1 MKRTS
6 YIFLIIIFFSCASC
20 VDTSTNIIKDIH
32 IGLHNN
38 NQLRIQID
46 VTTVKDAE
54 VYAEYWA
61 DSAKDEKLLSL
72 TSKKGLQHSLV
83 FTNILPDTKY
93 DFQLYTVSNGKKLQS
108 KIYNFQSEKLA
119 PWLQDQFKANY
130 PMPEL
135 LPANFKTGFVVL
147 NKREAPGLTYIV
159 DTKGRLRWYN
169 MIDGIGVKVTHFT
182 KDKTIISILGTNDEP
197 TSYGSS
203 ILEVNLIGDTVLY
216 LKKGIGDLKYQ
227 IHHEVIKNDK
237 NQVVTLYVEKRPMDL
252 SSVGGNV
259 KDTVVGDGILVLDNK
274 GKKVWQWSVIDAFS
288 PLKDP
293 NILKD
298 KKDWLHANSVCFD
311 KDSNYLISFY
321 NNGQIWKVNATTG
334 AIMWKFG
341 KDGTFKMP
349 PDCSFSMAHAAHIN
363 ANGDLMFFNNGIDK
377 HQSEVYAIKLNEAN
391 QTATTDLHIK
401 LPQEVYND
409 RMGSAYL
416 INDTTVLCC
425 CSKRHISILIT
436 KKGVLLWSLD
446 TAIPPYRVE
455 FVNKEELKDYFLP

>member
-1 MKRTS
+1 MQK
-6 YIFLIIIFFSCASC
+6 I
-20 VDTSTNIIKDIH
+20 
-32 IGLHNN
+32 
-38 NQLRIQID
+38 
-46 VTTVKDAE
+46 
-54 VYAEYWA
+54 
-61 DSAKDEKLLSL
+61 LL
-72 TSKKGLQHSLV
+72 
-83 FTNILPDTKY
+83 
-93 DFQLYTVSNGKKLQS
+93 
-108 KIYNFQSEKLA
+108 LA
-119 PWLQDQFKANY
+119 
-130 PMPEL
+130 MEL
-135 LPANFKTGFVVL
+135 
-147 NKREAPGLTYIV
+147 
-159 DTKGRLRWYN
+159 
-169 MIDGIGVKVTHFT
+169 
-182 KDKTIISILGTNDEP
+182 
-197 TSYGSS
+197 
-203 ILEVNLIGDTVLY
+203 
-216 LKKGIGDLKYQ
+216 
-227 IHHEVIKNDK
+227 
-237 NQVVTLYVEKRPMDL
+237 
-252 SSVGGNV
+252 
-259 KDTVVGDGILVLDNK
+259 LVLDNK

-298 KKDWLHANSVCFD
+298 KKDWLHANSVSFD
-311 KDSNYLISFY
+311 KDGNYLISFY

-341 KDGTFKMP
+341 KGGTFKMP
-349 PDCSFSMAHAAHIN
+349 PDCSFSMAHGTHIN